1 METDDEDLDAL
12 EKEVEAEF
20 NKDMPPEI
28 LPPPPHPAQVER
40 SEPALPPVVV
50 TPTSPTPKTPT
61 PSRTPISPTPSDVSG
76 NLASA
81 LVGGGGLL
89 PSQLFS
95 PELEKDATDSL
106 NKLTEEE
113 FDKRVEEAKTHPE
126 FQSYC
131 DGMRLELGETG
142 DEPDA
147 WVFGLDEPLI
157 DMVGFLVWVKAREN
171 MRKALGVVAPPPP
184 APAAPKAFAAPAAI
198 APPEAPKAS
207 APVIAEPEAPKA
219 SAPEAPKASAP
230 VIAEPEAPKASAP
243 EAPKAFAAP
252 AIVPTPHT
260 MFFQAGVPVP
270 GPKASAPAI
279 APPEA
284 PKASA
289 PVIAVP
295 EAPKAAAAPVTEAP
309 GAKAPPPS
317 VPSPSALSTAVDEV
331 VASTATP
338 KPTSTSH
345 RKEYMAFLR
354 AAKNP

>member
-219 SAPEAPKASAP
+219 SAPEAPKA
-230 VIAEPEAPKASAP
+230 
-243 EAPKAFAAP
+243 FAAP

-295 EAPKAAAAPVTEAP
+295 EAPKAAAPVTEAP